1 MLSLALAS
9 LLAATPAGEPWP
21 VPLRPAIVVEA
32 QPEATEAQAP
42 ESAPQAAPEAPKTP
56 KVAVKK
62 AVVKKAPAK
71 KERRAR

>member
-32 QPEATEAQAP
+32 QPEATEAP
-42 ESAPQAAPEAPKTP
+42 ESAPKAAPEAPKTP

-71 KERRAR
+71 KEHRAR